1 MFKKICALVLSLS
14 LALALTVGLGIH
26 AVNSSEQ
33 SEVTMCDMPYVLVS
47 D

>member
-33 SEVTMCDMPYVLVS
+33 SDIMLCDLPEVLVS